1 MLFRSLLAA
10 AAACLMA
17 TTAATAA
24 AAGPGDLRYEL
35 RTHAVDAS
43 VAAAARGGQV
53 ISADGAPWV
62 RLLFKRLDLQ
72 PGVTLRITS
81 LQDGAQQNLTAR
93 SARDWRQTSAYFN
106 GAAVRVELIGTR
118 PGQRNRVEIAQIM
131 VGQAQPESQC
141 GPTDDRVASNAANRA
156 RLLNVGC
163 TANMMANGCFITA
176 GHCLSTASL
185 VNVVEFNVPPSNSNG
200 SLNHPPPSSQYVP
213 TANRQFTNGGIGNDW
228 GVFTVSPNSETGLT
242 PLQAQ
247 GPGLPLATTVPSVGQ
262 SVEIT
267 GYGVDTGAA
276 NQTQQVHSGAITS
289 VSTTLNRLQY
299 KVDTT
304 GGNSGSAVLQGGE
317 VVAIHTHA
325 GCNTDGTG
333 ANQGTLFT
341 HPGFQAG
348 YAAVCGGTTPPTC
361 GDVVKLKA
369 SCTAGKLVA
378 TLLLA
383 DDTHAGQTVTMTV
396 DGAAFDVPISANKAK
411 LVRKGQASGNH
422 VVTLT
427 EPASCGISKT
437 VACP

>member
-1 MLFRSLLAA
+1 MLIRSVLAA
-10 AAACLMA
+10 AAACLFA
-17 TTAATAA
+17 SSAAL
-24 AAGPGDLRYEL
+24 AGPGALRYEL
-35 RTHAVDAS
+35 RAQPVDAS
-43 VAAAARGGQV
+43 ATAAARGGQV
-53 ISADGAPWV
+53 ITAEGAPWV

-106 GAAVRVELIGTR
+106 GASVRVELIGAR
-118 PGQRNRVEIAQIM
+118 SGQRNRVEIAQVM
-131 VGQAQPESQC
+131 VGLVQPESQC

-156 RLLNVGC
+156 RLLDVGC

-176 GHCLSTASL
+176 GHCLSSPSL
-185 VNVVEFNVPPSNSNG
+185 VDVVEFNVPASNANG
-200 SLNHPPPSSQYVP
+200 TLNHPPPSDQYVP

-247 GPGLPLATTVPSVGQ
+247 GPGLPLATAVPSVGQ
-262 SVEIT
+262 TVEII

-289 VSTTLNRLQY
+289 VSQANNRLQY

-304 GGNSGSAVLQGGE
+304 GGNSGSAVLKDGE
-317 VVAIHTHA
+317 VVAIHTHG
-325 GCNTDGTG
+325 GCNTDGSG
-333 ANQGTLFT
+333 SNSGTLFT
-341 HPGFQAG
+341 HPDFQSG
-348 YAAVCGGTTPPTC
+348 YAAVCNGAPPPSC

-369 SCTAGKLVA
+369 SCEAGKLTA

-383 DDTHAGQTVTMTV
+383 DGSHSGQSITMTV
-396 DGAAFDVPISANKAK
+396 DGTAFDVPVSGSKAK
-411 LVRKGQASGNH
+411 LVRKNLATGDH
-422 VVTLT
+422 VVRLT
-427 EPASCGISKT
+427 EPASCGVKKT
-437 VACP
+437 VTCP